1 VNSGVRG
8 ASVVPSGQFFVLKKK
23 SFQILVRNVV
33 KNCKIR
39 GKLVTVDDLDEFV
52 SRCMVKDHQNKREI
66 FFSQF

>member
-23 SFQILVRNVV
+23 SFQILVRNV
-33 KNCKIR
+33 KNCKIC
-39 GKLVTVDDLDEFV
+39 GKSLTVDDLDEFV
-52 SRCMVKDHQNKREI
+52 SSCMVKDHQNKREI